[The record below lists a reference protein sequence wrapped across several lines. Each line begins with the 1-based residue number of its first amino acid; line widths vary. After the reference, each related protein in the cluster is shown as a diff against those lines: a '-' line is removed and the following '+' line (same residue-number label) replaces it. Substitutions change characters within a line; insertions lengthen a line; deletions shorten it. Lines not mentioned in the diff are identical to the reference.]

1 MLFILR
7 FMLRMPEVQKHG
19 FSWEKDL
26 CHNVYGATEEELK
39 AIRYTA
45 KMDLPSDLN
54 KKEPVNVSIKTTCSA
69 NTICMADCL
78 RVYDSVSSGRP
89 LHMTSIL
96 YTQDDTMKNLVSVT
110 EVDLTGSVAL
120 LFGSLTRS
128 EIESLD
134 RMVKQV
140 PQKRSPTNEE
150 HTRMFALQKELQA
163 KSGAIYL
170 NIKCNSQQSR
180 LQCSFNSFQKFLKDY
195 PERLVAHSTT
205 DEFRGCKILKQVE
218 SSRRSFT
225 KSNPQ

>member
-1 MLFILR
+1 MV
-7 FMLRMPEVQKHG
+7 RMPEVQKHG

-26 CHNVYGATEEELK
+26 CRNVYGASEEELK

-45 KMDLPSDLN
+45 KMDLPSELN
-54 KKEPVNVSIKTTCSA
+54 KKEAVNVSIKTTCSA

-78 RVYDSVSSGRP
+78 RVYDSINSGKP

-96 YTQDDTMKNLVSVT
+96 YRQDDVMKNLVSVT
-110 EVDLTGSVAL
+110 EVNLTGSLPL

-140 PQKRSPTNEE
+140 PQKRSPTDEE

-180 LQCSFNSFQKFLKDY
+180 LQCSFNSFQKFLKDF

-205 DEFRGCKILKQVE
+205 CDFRGGKILGQIE
-218 SSRRSFT
+218 SSRRSF
-225 KSNPQ
+225 KRD